1 MADKEDRIICNPGVL
16 AGKPVIR
23 GTRIS
28 VEFILEVMAAGWSV
42 ADILENYPGVT
53 QDDVI
58 ACLDYAREAIQTIRA
73 PSAA

>member
-1 MADKEDRIICNPGVL
+1 MAYNQNRIICDPRIL

-42 ADILENYPGVT
+42 ADISENYPGVT
-53 QDDVI
+53 QDDIV
-58 ACLDYAREAIQTIRA
+58 ACLNYAREAVETIRA